1 MDPIAAR
8 SAGPTVLA
16 TGLIYGKPSRRFPS
30 GRVCSRTGCG
40 TRLSRYNPSTTCSL
54 HEELH

>member
-1 MDPIAAR
+1 MDPTTAR
-8 SAGPTVLA
+8 SGGTTVLA
-16 TGLIYGKPSRRFPS
+16 TGLIYGKPSRRFAS

-40 TRLSRYNPSTTCSL
+40 TRLSRYNPAATCSL